1 MVVCVYLWLNCVNQ
15 SEPTHH
21 KQSDSSRVQPPDV
34 GGWKRWKRDSVSG
47 WSPSLA
53 LLTRA
58 RAPVPP
64 TLAWWIGPC
73 VRGLLHVLL
82 WHISASHFY
91 RQSMQMTSFP
101 FSFSFFTVSPAV
113 DAFSTVTVR
122 GCGRRHNLHLLIIT
136 ADNPEQKEAQ
146 RWPRRW
152 SVLQTCS
159 SDQKC
164 LKRKTR
170 DDCWKE
176 PVCVDTPRSISVPPP
191 PPPSL
196 PGFKINSLLSQKS
209 VMSQLIESSCKVYLA
224 QSLLFLYVC
233 IDAEKWTRMQSSRV
247 GCIEKLQ

>member
-53 LLTRA
+53 LFTRA

-82 WHISASHFY
+82 WHVSASHFY

-191 PPPSL
+191 YPHLPPFLALKLTPYCL
-196 PGFKINSLLSQKS
+196 KS
-209 VMSQLIESSCKVYLA
+209 RLWASWLRAVVKYIWRSHYFFFMSALTLRSEPACKAV
-224 QSLLFLYVC
+224 V
-233 IDAEKWTRMQSSRV
+233 
-247 GCIEKLQ
+247 